1 MSEPRAKPGRV
12 AQLCPACGLCCNGV
26 LFKDVELTEH
36 DDPQQL
42 GALKL
47 VRKGQ
52 KEAFKQP
59 CACFDGNLCR
69 IYPVRPTRCRTF
81 ECTTLKRLQEGT
93 VTLAAALRT
102 VERAQRQA
110 ALVRDLIRRLG
121 DTREDLPLSRRYARL
136 MAQPIDLMDHDNAEL
151 RARLMLEVDSLMKR
165 LHQDFLA

>member
-1 MSEPRAKPGRV
+1 M
-12 AQLCPACGLCCNGV
+12 
-26 LFKDVELTEH
+26 
-36 DDPQQL
+36 
-42 GALKL
+42 
-47 VRKGQ
+47 
-52 KEAFKQP
+52 
-59 CACFDGNLCR
+59 
-69 IYPVRPTRCRTF
+69 
-81 ECTTLKRLQEGT
+81 
-93 VTLAAALRT
+93 TLAAALRT